1 MIYTYKD
8 HSPEIDES
16 VFIAPSADVIGN
28 ISIGK
33 NSSIWFNVTARADV
47 HFIKIGNES
56 NIQDNSV
63 LHVTNSIFPLIIGNK
78 VTIGHGVALHGCT
91 IRDNT
96 LIGIHATILDG
107 AEIGEN
113 SIVAAGSLVRENI
126 SFPSGILIA
135 GNPAKE
141 ICKLSKIQI
150 NKNLRYAA
158 NYVEYS
164 KTYLESGNFRKIN
177 EE

>member
-8 HSPEIDES
+8 FIPNIDKT

-33 NSSIWFNVTARADV
+33 HSSIWFNVTARADV
-47 HFIKIGNES
+47 HFIKIGEES

-63 LHVTNSIFPLIIGNK
+63 LHVTNGLFPLTIGDRAT
-78 VTIGHGVALHGCT
+78 VGHGVALHGCT
-91 IRDNT
+91 IRNNT

-107 AEIGEN
+107 VEIGEN
-113 SIVAAGSLVRENI
+113 SIVAAGSLVREGKK
-126 SFPSGILIA
+126 FPKGVLIA
-135 GNPAKE
+135 GTPAQVKR
-141 ICKLSKIQI
+141 KLTEEEI
-150 NKNLRYAA
+150 NKNLRYAS

-164 KTYLESGNFRKIN
+164 KTYLNRGNIKTIN
-177 EE
+177 Y

>member
-8 HSPEIDES
+8 FSPNIDES

-33 NSSIWFNVTARADV
+33 KSSIWFNVTARADV

-56 NIQDNSV
+56 NVQDNSV
-63 LHVTNSIFPLIIGNK
+63 LHVTNGIFPLTIGNK

-91 IRDNT
+91 IGNNT

-113 SIVAAGSLVRENI
+113 SIVAAGTLVRENK
-126 SFPSGILIA
+126 SFSSGVLIA
-135 GNPAKE
+135 GNPAQVKRE
-141 ICKLSKIQI
+141 LSEDEI
-150 NKNLRYAA
+150 NKNLRYAS

-164 KTYLESGNFRKIN
+164 KTYLEKGNFKEIN
-177 EE
+177 Q

>member
-1 MIYTYKD
+1 MIYNYKD
-8 HSPEIDES
+8 FSPNIDKTA
-16 VFIAPSADVIGN
+16 FIAPSADVIGN

-47 HFIKIGNES
+47 HFIKIGNDS

-63 LHVTNSIFPLIIGNK
+63 LHVTNGVFPLTIGDR

-91 IRDNT
+91 IGNT
-96 LIGIHATILDG
+96 TLVGIHATILDG

-113 SIVAAGSLVRENI
+113 SIVAAGSLVRERK
-126 SFPSGILIA
+126 SFPKDVLIA
-135 GNPAKE
+135 GNPAQLMR
-141 ICKLSKIQI
+141 KLSEEEI
-150 NKNLRYAA
+150 NKNLRYAS

-164 KTYLESGNFRKIN
+164 KTYLEKGNFRLIK
-177 EE
+177 